1 MHPRSGARLAQA
13 GLPKTGLKLNSVQQG
28 RTKARMK
35 VKQYEMVI
43 ADSPHEMQRRVE
55 QHLAAG
61 WDLVGQMWQRPDGQL
76 VREMVL
82 PEHVGEVWRAA
93 RWEKAPDASLSCGRS
108 SEETGSPV

>member
-1 MHPRSGARLAQA
+1 
-13 GLPKTGLKLNSVQQG
+13 
-28 RTKARMK
+28 MK

-82 PEHVGEVWRAA
+82 SEHAGQVWREA
-93 RWEKAPDASLSCGRS
+93 RWEKVDVAAR
-108 SEETGSPV
+108 